1 MALRTVRTSR
11 LHHADVRASDVA
23 HVGLDAPLILT
34 DEPVPSTIIAVDER
48 SQPAVAPPL

>member
-1 MALRTVRTSR
+1 M
-11 LHHADVRASDVA
+11 HHADVRAPDLV
-23 HVGLDAPLILT
+23 HVGLNAPLILT